1 MATLKEFLK
10 ADRFATCAGVELLE
24 IKPGYARACMEVTD
38 RHLNGGIAPGT
49 AFEDIP
55 DDWEIGRAHV

>member
-24 IKPGYARACMEVTD
+24 IKPGYARACME
-38 RHLNGGIAPGT
+38 
-49 AFEDIP
+49 
-55 DDWEIGRAHV
+55 IGRAHV

>member
-38 RHLNGGIAPGT
+38 RHLQRSCG
-49 AFEDIP
+49 D
-55 DDWEIGRAHV
+55 RAYN

>member
-24 IKPGYARACMEVTD
+24 IKP
-38 RHLNGGIAPGT
+38 HLK
-49 AFEDIP
+49 
-55 DDWEIGRAHV
+55 

>member
-24 IKPGYARACMEVTD
+24 ID
-38 RHLNGGIAPGT
+38 RKS
-49 AFEDIP
+49 
-55 DDWEIGRAHV
+55 VV